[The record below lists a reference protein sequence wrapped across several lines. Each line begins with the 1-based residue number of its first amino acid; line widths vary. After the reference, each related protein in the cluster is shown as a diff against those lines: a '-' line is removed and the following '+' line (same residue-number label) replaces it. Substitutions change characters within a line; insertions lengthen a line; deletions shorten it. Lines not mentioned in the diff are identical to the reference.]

1 MATPSSSATSPS
13 PPMTYIPHASAGSQS
28 TGSLPTEAFDR
39 EHKKK
44 AVQKFLARAELSN
57 VTRALRT
64 RLSYASYKTTN
75 NAPNASLRDFESQG
89 QSPGS
94 SSTFA
99 RSNTARRKP
108 PIASSYHA
116 NLATH
121 GMGGA
126 GATSSPLRRGTS
138 GPITLTAGLS
148 SRGSFLSTNGTP
160 TNAGDPSGSTSRHS
174 IGGPT
179 LFTSILAPPPT
190 QQARTILNA
199 NDPPVAPPI
208 RPAPS
213 PQTQG
218 GRVARSIAEGT
229 RAHSKSHRPD
239 GAGSSKGKHR
249 ARTSGVDAD
258 RGDVDADGDV
268 DMKAAQTLTSLLLHH
283 RPSISGSVSSPRSS
297 FDGSDAGSTQSYSQY
312 TQSSARGFPNSGP
325 PPSSSLASTSTISV
339 GSYRDKTPPMSNASP
354 TQQTTPRPA
363 PTDNEAADLMLFLAT
378 SPSPARPSNKD
389 AKDMAAY
396 RTLGGGAGALRA
408 KGRVLFPTAPGDPN
422 SQDAG
427 RANPRG
433 PGSGLSRGGESSFTS
448 SISSIGSDLGG
459 RRDSIPGID
468 RSSNRS
474 STPSQLLPPP
484 SFPPQTS
491 VPSSPSG
498 RRKSVDGSPR
508 PGSAHDFN
516 FHDFINASPSPSRGY
531 PQHNRLTGLRADVGR
546 KLFEGEQLRLGMQG
560 AHMKRPDDRGLG
572 AGIDLLK
579 S

>member
-1 MATPSSSATSPS
+1 
-13 PPMTYIPHASAGSQS
+13 MTYIPHPSAGSQS
-28 TGSLPTEAFDR
+28 TSSLSSETFDR

-64 RLSYASYKTTN
+64 RLSYASHKTTN
-75 NAPNASLRDFESQG
+75 NAPNASLRDFESQS
-89 QSPGS
+89 QSPANS
-94 SSTFA
+94 SAFA

-108 PIASSYHA
+108 PTTSSYHA

-121 GMGGA
+121 GMSGA
-126 GATSSPLRRGTS
+126 GSTSSPLRRGSS

-148 SRGSFLSTNGTP
+148 SRGSFLGINGTP
-160 TNAGDPSGSTSRHS
+160 TSAGDLSSSASRQS
-174 IGGPT
+174 VGGPT

-213 PQTQG
+213 PQMQG
-218 GRVARSIAEGT
+218 GGVARSIAEGT
-229 RAHSKSHRPD
+229 RAHSKSRRPD
-239 GAGSSKGKHR
+239 GAGSGKGKHR
-249 ARTSGVDAD
+249 ARTSD
-258 RGDVDADGDV
+258 RGDLDADGDV

-312 TQSSARGFPNSGP
+312 TQSSARGFPNTGP
-325 PPSSSLASTSTISV
+325 PLSSSLASTSTISV
-339 GSYRDKTPPMSNASP
+339 GSYRDKTPPPMSNAPPS
-354 TQQTTPRPA
+354 QQTTPRPA

-396 RTLGGGAGALRA
+396 RTLGGGAGVLRA
-408 KGRVLFPTAPGDPN
+408 KGRVLFPTAPGEPN

-427 RANPRG
+427 RVNPRG
-433 PGSGLSRGGESSFTS
+433 TGSGLSRGGESSFTS

-459 RRDSIPGID
+459 RRDSIPGVD
-468 RSSNRS
+468 SGMSRSSNRS
-474 STPSQLLPPP
+474 STPAQLLPPP
-484 SFPPQTS
+484 SFPSQMS

-546 KLFEGEQLRLGMQG
+546 KLFEGEQMRLGMQG
-560 AHMKRPDDRGLG
+560 GHMKRPDDRGLG